1 MRMQTGSLLR
11 SRPIPPTNVTLSA
24 ARFPQDERIKQRD
37 AANKGSGI
45 KMTQVSIDPT
55 SNQLLFKRQ
64 EARDGVFRPGWNL
77 PTMTLQELGE
87 IEYRDAMERAE
98 RDKEAEIRNK
108 DKPTRYEYLVRD
120 GLEDDIHKVDA
131 SAKVDRDWDDFKD
144 ANPRGWGNKMAD
156 VGDRNF

>member
-1 MRMQTGSLLR
+1 
-11 SRPIPPTNVTLSA
+11 VTLSA